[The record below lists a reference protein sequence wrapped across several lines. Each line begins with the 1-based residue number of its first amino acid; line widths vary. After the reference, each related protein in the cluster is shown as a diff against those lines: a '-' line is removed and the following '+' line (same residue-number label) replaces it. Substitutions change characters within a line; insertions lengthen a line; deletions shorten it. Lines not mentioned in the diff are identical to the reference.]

1 MNGHEDVGG
10 GTHLTGGIIL
20 VAYFGKGP
28 TALSRCFGMTLGD
41 ATADADVGP
50 VILTAHL
57 C

>member
-10 GTHLTGGIIL
+10 GKHLTGGIIL

-28 TALSRCFGMTLGD
+28 TALSRCFGMAPGD
-41 ATADADVGP
+41 VTADADVRP
-50 VILTAHL
+50 VVLTAEL